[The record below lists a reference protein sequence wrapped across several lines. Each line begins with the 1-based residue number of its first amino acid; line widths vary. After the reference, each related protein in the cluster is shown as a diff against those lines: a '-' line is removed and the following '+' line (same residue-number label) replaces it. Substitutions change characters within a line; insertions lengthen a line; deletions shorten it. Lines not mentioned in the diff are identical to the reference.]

1 MIPGLGMKIP
11 HATQC
16 GYHKEKKN
24 IDHLQMLAA
33 GHKGGRVRETVESSS
48 SFWGNKDYMFHVLIG
63 FLFLFLFLAASGSLQ
78 DLGSPT
84 RDRTCALR
92 NEGTKSWTI

>member
-1 MIPGLGMKIP
+1 
-11 HATQC
+11 
-16 GYHKEKKN
+16 
-24 IDHLQMLAA
+24 MLAA

-84 RDRTCALR
+84 RDRNQAPCSGST
-92 NEGTKSWTI
+92 ESVDS